1 VSGVDEILVLLFA
14 AVALIG
20 ALGTYLQR
28 DPFNKLIAIG
38 ITYGGVLPFIIDRGY
53 LDVAIVVSLIIPIST
68 IIILPLMRRDLRDT

>member
-1 VSGVDEILVLLFA
+1 VDEILVLLFA

>member
-1 VSGVDEILVLLFA
+1 MDEILVLLFA